1 VSLQPN
7 QTSSSLRRNA
17 AAARREAKLEKND
30 YQRLN
35 ENLLRIA
42 LKRHTSTN
50 SLADRDPLKVAMEK
64 KLAWEEEMGRKLNQT

>member
-50 SLADRDPLKVAMEK
+50 SLTDQDPLKVAMEK
-64 KLAWEEEMGRKLNQT
+64 KLAWEDEMGRKLNQT